1 MEKFIVTMIEKHTKS
16 SLEEG
21 QDLYRK
27 YFIAT
32 EIYKGYK
39 ANVDKILKSDGYAD
53 VIVKK

>member
-1 MEKFIVTMIEKHTKS
+1 MDKFIVRMVEKS
-16 SLEEG
+16 ADESLEQG

-32 EIYKGYK
+32 KIYAKHK
-39 ANVDKILKSDGYAD
+39 AVVDASLKEDGYAD

>member
-1 MEKFIVTMIEKHTKS
+1 MEKFIVGMIEKYSKS

-27 YFIAT
+27 YFINT
-32 EIYKGYK
+32 DIYKGYK
-39 ANVDKILKSDGYAD
+39 SGVDKILKADGYAD